1 MTPESI
7 KQDFESALLKHFA
20 FKAKLRSFLYGN
32 ANEQGPLRNPD
43 QCGLGKWITE
53 RSANDYAHL
62 PEMKDLDQ
70 LHRRIHEQ
78 ANRLMDMHLAGR
90 RDEALAEFKHVQ
102 QIADEMVTLFQTME
116 AKLRKAE
123 A

>member
-1 MTPESI
+1 MTSEAI

-32 ANEQGPLRNPD
+32 NNEQGPLRNPD

-53 RSANDYAHL
+53 RRANAYAHL
-62 PEMKDLDQ
+62 PEMKHLDQ
-70 LHRRIHEQ
+70 LHRLIHEQ

-90 RDEALAEFKHVQ
+90 RDEALGEFKHVQ
-102 QIADEMVTLFQTME
+102 LIADEMVALFQTME